1 MIEKKTFTG
10 GLSTDTDAA
19 YIAGNQYLNALN
31 VRVSADEERS
41 MGAVSNVKGNEKV
54 TFTMPSGTNTCI
66 GHFSDNENSRVF
78 YFVHNSNDDHMVL
91 CYFHKEDTIRKVIE
105 QDDFA
110 ASVGGVTQEGLN
122 FSLSY
127 LITGVG
133 MNDDLLFFTDNN
145 TEPKRVN
152 VERGLKKHDS
162 SYTQINTY
170 DTYVSYGQDGT
181 DIRDSLITVI
191 RQAPTI
197 PLSTTRFEDTAVDYN
212 FIADESFTFA
222 YRFVYADG
230 EVSTLSPYSTPVY
243 HANPDAPTNERD
255 YNTITVTISTDQTI
269 GPDVVE
275 VEYLVKYNNESAFS
289 VFYTEKSYP
298 AIINHNDDDV
308 ALKVTFRNDTAR
320 LAVAESEVTRYFS
333 AVPVKAKSLEC
344 ARGRVFMGN
353 TTEGLDNLNEEGV
366 RDNVAIFPQI
376 ENTSGVASGDY
387 TLFSLYYIDNNG
399 DEQTE
404 IHRFVKV
411 TGSDA
416 DGYYTFPSN
425 GPHADG
431 SATVNAWYGAF
442 INNGNVLDPTY
453 WPTSQNLTN
462 ETLVANSYNDAI
474 GHVKNNIAPS
484 DATSVVVDSFPHPTG
499 ADTSVT
505 VTGVVGTALVY
516 SENLRLWKSGS
527 SYRFGLVFAD
537 AYGRLGRVIEVTA
550 PNGISIPQ
558 RDDTFSTA
566 VRYVKFSMPTSSPQN
581 YIPEWA
587 HSYHF
592 VRSKSLNK
600 SFFVQFAP
608 SDLHYVSDI
617 EANNQSKNYTEA
629 THQYVQIHLDSM
641 AAENFGYNLSEGD
654 LINLHNLP
662 NFTGTATL
670 RVLHQTAGDLFC
682 SLKNLGSLTYSGY
695 PVMAEIFTP
704 RVESSAEP
712 FYEFGHGYKINNA
725 GKSTRSFSTTSGSF
739 NGDVVVKVLQY
750 GTGSDIVHEVTNPDY
765 KKANTWIQVTG
776 RAFGLT
782 RFQQVHK
789 PTGISFSERRVQ
801 GSLLNGLSVFNSLD
815 ENILASELGS
825 IQKLV
830 FTSKTESE
838 GNTML
843 AIGTNETASVYIGEA
858 QLQTSGGAAFLAVQS
873 GVIGSTQVL
882 RGSYGTLHPESVVE
896 SNNRVF
902 FYDAL
907 NGTVVLYDRNGL
919 LPIGDRGIKSFFR
932 NRSNLIVQ
940 QGATRCFGGY
950 DNRNDEYILHLA
962 EVDSTY
968 EYLEDYIDEVSTHD
982 LLDDFQDPSY
992 NGATISV
999 TPTEK
1004 IKKNRK
1010 YRLELHTVSAAIEGF
1025 DAITVKYS
1033 DDSSIGDFSAVDDSG
1048 YIEFTAAKDSTTL
1061 KFTLDDS
1068 TANQTP
1074 DAADTLH
1081 VRVNEFRSSYYDLEN
1096 GDALTLAYDTAIN
1109 AWTSRYSYE
1118 PEQMAQVGTEF
1129 LSFKNGELWVHDAS
1143 ETRNNFYGTQYNSQ
1157 ISGIVQQNPMIVK
1170 RFNGITIEGNYPPS
1184 FIHFRTEA
1192 KYMDRNSSGEYP
1204 TSRTYSDF
1212 TQSSDLSDADFRQYE
1227 GVYYAPIY
1235 RNRLEPAPSSYVA
1248 TTYDTNGMT
1257 GEKLVNPF
1265 LLFMLEF
1272 DETNKVKVRFAD
1284 IAYSMQ
1290 KGHKTA

>member
-41 MGAVSNVKGNEKV
+41 MGAMSNVKGNEKV

-66 GHFSDNENSRVF
+66 GHLSDDENSRVY

-105 QDDFA
+105 QDDFP
-110 ASVGGVTQEGLN
+110 SSEEGLN

-133 MNDDLLFFTDNN
+133 LNDDLLFFTDNN
-145 TEPKRVN
+145 TEPKRIN

-162 SYTQINTY
+162 SYTQLKTY
-170 DTYVSYGQDGT
+170 DTYAKYGQDGT
-181 DIRDSLITVI
+181 DIRDTLITVI
-191 RQAPTI
+191 RQAPTL
-197 PLSTTRFEDTAVDYN
+197 PLTTNRFEDAAVDYN

-230 EVSTLSPYSTPVY
+230 EVSTLSPYSEPVY
-243 HANPDAPTNERD
+243 HANPDTTTSERD
-255 YNTITVTISTDQTI
+255 FNTITVTVPADQAI
-269 GPDVVE
+269 GPDVIE

-289 VFYTEKSYP
+289 IFYIEKDYN
-298 AIINHNDDDV
+298 AIVNHDDDGV
-308 ALKVTFRNDTAR
+308 SLKVQFRNDTAR
-320 LAVAESEVTRYFS
+320 MAVAESEVTRYFS
-333 AVPVKAKSLEC
+333 AVPVKAKGLEC

-353 TTEGLDNLNEEGV
+353 TTEGLNNLNEDGLRSSV
-366 RDNVAIFPQI
+366 SISPHVQ
-376 ENTSGVASGDY
+376 NTSGNLTGNYVM
-387 TLFSLYYIDNNG
+387 FRIDSEDSNG
-399 DEQTE
+399 DQLDEVYV
-404 IHRFVKV
+404 RLVKV
-411 TGSDA
+411 SGSTA
-416 DGYYTFPSN
+416 DGYYTFSSN
-425 GPHADG
+425 GNPIEDTDAEVTDWETG
-431 SATVNAWYGAF
+431 GALNTTRWPAT
-442 INNGNVLDPTY
+442 
-453 WPTSQNLTN
+453 QNLSSQTN
-462 ETLVANSYNDAI
+462 VATTLNAALSYAVSNFAPADADRASSRLFETA
-474 GHVKNNIAPS
+474 
-484 DATSVVVDSFPHPTG
+484 

-505 VTGVVGTALVY
+505 VTGLTGDALTYV
-516 SENLRLWKSGS
+516 ENLRLWKSGS

-537 AYGRLGRVIEVTA
+537 KYGRLGRVIEITDTE
-550 PNGISIPQ
+550 GISIPT
-558 RDDTFSTA
+558 RDDTFTTA
-566 VRYVKFSMPTSSPQN
+566 VEHVQFSMPTSSPQN
-581 YIPEWA
+581 YIPDWA

-629 THQYVQIHLDSM
+629 THQYIQVHLDSM

-662 NFTGTATL
+662 NFSGVATL

-682 SLKNLGSLTYSGY
+682 SLKDLGSLTYSGY

-704 RVESSAEP
+704 RLENSLEP
-712 FYEFGHGYKINNA
+712 FHEFGYAYKISSP
-725 GKSTRSFSTTSGSF
+725 GTSSRSFSTTSGNF
-739 NGDVVVKVLQY
+739 DGDVVVKMLQY

-873 GVIGSTQVL
+873 GVIGSAQVL

-940 QGATRCFGGY
+940 QGTTGCFGGY

-982 LLDDFQDPSY
+982 LLDGFQDPSY
-992 NGATISV
+992 NGVTISV
-999 TPTEK
+999 TPAEK

-1010 YRLELHTVSAAIEGF
+1010 YRLELHTVSAAIENF
-1025 DAITVKYS
+1025 DAITAKYS

-1048 YIEFTAAKDSTTL
+1048 YIEFTATKDSTTL

-1096 GDALTLAYDTAIN
+1096 GDALTLAYDTSIN

-1129 LSFKNGELWVHDAS
+1129 LSFKSGELWVHDAS

-1257 GEKLVNPF
+1257 GEKLLNPF

-1272 DETNKVKVRFAD
+1272 DETNQVKVRFAD